1 MKIAL
6 DAMGG
11 DKAPHATV
19 KGAILALEEF
29 KDIELI
35 LVGQEEKLEK
45 ELKKYNYDKKRVTI
59 KNATEI
65 IEMDDD
71 PVVAVRGKKDASMNI
86 TLDLVKQNI
95 ASAAVS
101 AGNTGALITASQLKL
116 KRIKGVMR
124 PAIAT
129 VFPNKKGHMVVLDV
143 GANSDCKPEFL
154 DHFSILGSKYAEI
167 LLGIKNPRVGLLNIG
182 SEEGKGNELTRMSF
196 DILSKH
202 KNINFI
208 GNIEPHKMLDGEID
222 VVVTDGYT
230 GNILLKATEGTAKFI
245 IDFLKNEIKNSFI
258 SKMGAILLKTVF
270 QKLRKKMDASEY
282 GGAIFL
288 GLNHISVK
296 AHGGSDE
303 RAIKNAIKVAAQ
315 FIEEDFVEKVKI
327 EMEKLSEETDE
338 GEIKNV

>member
-11 DKAPHATV
+11 DKAPHSTV

-29 KDIELI
+29 RDIELI
-35 LVGQEEKLEK
+35 LVGQRDRLEK
-45 ELKKYNYDKKRVTI
+45 ELEKYNYDKSRLIIHHSSEV
-59 KNATEI
+59 

-71 PVVAVRGKKDASMNI
+71 PILAVRGKKDSSMNV
-86 TLDLVKQNI
+86 TLELVKGDV

-116 KRIKGVMR
+116 KRIKGVLR

-154 DHFSILGSKYAEI
+154 DHFAILGSKYAEI
-167 LLGIKNPRVGLLNIG
+167 LLEIKEPKVGLLNIG
-182 SEEGKGNELTRMSF
+182 SEDGKGNELTRASF
-196 DILSKH
+196 NILSNH
-202 KNINFI
+202 KKINFV
-208 GNIEPHKMLDGEID
+208 GNIEPHKMLEGDVD

-230 GNILLKATEGTAKFI
+230 GNILLKTTEGTAKFI
-245 IDFLKNEIKNSFI
+245 VDFLKNEIRNDFI
-258 SKMGAILLKTVF
+258 SKIGAFFLKNVF
-270 QKLRKKMDASEY
+270 RKLRKKMDASEY

-303 RAIKNAIKVAAQ
+303 IAIKNAIGVAKR

-327 EMEKLSEETDE
+327 EMEKLSEKKVE
-338 GEIKNV
+338 GEIENV